1 MINYELK
8 DRVVLAQININK
20 ALIHQ
25 VSRLYLVVWVGFFIA
40 QSKI

>member
-20 ALIHQ
+20 ALILD
-25 VSRLYLVVWVGFFIA
+25 VSRLYLVAGVGFFIA

>member
-20 ALIHQ
+20 ALILD